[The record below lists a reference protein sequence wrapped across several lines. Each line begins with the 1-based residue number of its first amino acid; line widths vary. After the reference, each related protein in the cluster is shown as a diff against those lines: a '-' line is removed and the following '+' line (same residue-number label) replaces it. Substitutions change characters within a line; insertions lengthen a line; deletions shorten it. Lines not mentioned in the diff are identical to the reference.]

1 MCIGSPSITT
11 RGIGGCQCRRRIAAL
26 FDSFSG
32 SRDGVFT
39 RTEAFAQK
47 SGKVREQLLGR
58 ANSLSVA
65 GGLQTQARDMKFQC
79 ESFLQRN
86 KVTDQQR
93 GDDLHPVVKVD
104 LVTL

>member
-32 SRDGVFT
+32 
-39 RTEAFAQK
+39 
-47 SGKVREQLLGR
+47 R

-65 GGLQTQARDMKFQC
+65 GGLQTHARDMKFQC